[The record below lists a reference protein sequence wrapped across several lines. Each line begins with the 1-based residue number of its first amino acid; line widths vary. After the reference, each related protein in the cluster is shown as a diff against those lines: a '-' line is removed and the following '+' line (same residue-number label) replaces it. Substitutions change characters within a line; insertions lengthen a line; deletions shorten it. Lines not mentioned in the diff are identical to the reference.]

1 MSTYKKRGAKK
12 SKKFSDKNDST
23 NSSAT
28 ADVFESLDTGASK
41 AENIVAKYQNYIIIF
56 IGLITISV
64 LGYLGYLSYIFEPSK
79 NEASSELNQSQY
91 YFNLALNE
99 TDSPAVS
106 DSLFLL
112 ALEGGEGRYGFLD
125 IISNYSGTPAA
136 EIAEYSAGMIY
147 IKLKNYKQAI
157 HHLKKFNS
165 KDILLSSI
173 ALGSIGDS
181 YLNLNKPKLSLEY
194 YEKAF
199 SLNSNDFSTPKYL
212 FKAAIVSNSL
222 NLNKKALN
230 YFKRIVNE
238 FPNSSN
244 KKLADIQ
251 IGRIE
256 NFK

>member
-1 MSTYKKRGAKK
+1 MSTYKKRGVKK
-12 SKKFSDKNDST
+12 SKIFSDKSNSA

-106 DSLFLL
+106 DSLFLI

-147 IKLKNYKQAI
+147 IKLKVVISMVLVEIRPKTIIFCIACTFI
-157 HHLKKFNS
+157 VISRHF
-165 KDILLSSI
+165 ILTNGHYI
-173 ALGSIGDS
+173 I
-181 YLNLNKPKLSLEY
+181 
-194 YEKAF
+194 
-199 SLNSNDFSTPKYL
+199 
-212 FKAAIVSNSL
+212 
-222 NLNKKALN
+222 
-230 YFKRIVNE
+230 
-238 FPNSSN
+238 
-244 KKLADIQ
+244 
-251 IGRIE
+251 
-256 NFK
+256 

>member
-1 MSTYKKRGAKK
+1 MCIGYGYWIPRLIL
-12 SKKFSDKNDST
+12 F
-23 NSSAT
+23 
-28 ADVFESLDTGASK
+28 FF
-41 AENIVAKYQNYIIIF
+41 IF
-56 IGLITISV
+56 FRI
-64 LGYLGYLSYIFEPSK
+64 
-79 NEASSELNQSQY
+79 
-91 YFNLALNE
+91 
-99 TDSPAVS
+99 

-112 ALEGGEGRYGFLD
+112 ALDGGEGRYGFLD

-147 IKLKNYKQAI
+147 IKLKNYEQAI
-157 HHLKKFNS
+157 YHLKKFNS
-165 KDILLSSI
+165 KDILLSTI

-212 FKAAIVSNSL
+212 FKAAVISHSL

-238 FPNSSN
+238 FPNSIN

>member
-1 MSTYKKRGAKK
+1 MSTYKKRGSKK
-12 SKKFSDKNDST
+12 SKIFSDKNDSS

-28 ADVFESLDTGASK
+28 AEVFESLDTGASK

-99 TDSPAVS
+99 IDSPAVS
-106 DSLFLL
+106 DSLFLI

-147 IKLKNYKQAI
+147 IKLKNYEQAI
-157 HHLKKFNS
+157 YHLKKFNC
-165 KDILLSSI
+165 
-173 ALGSIGDS
+173 
-181 YLNLNKPKLSLEY
+181 
-194 YEKAF
+194 
-199 SLNSNDFSTPKYL
+199 
-212 FKAAIVSNSL
+212 
-222 NLNKKALN
+222 
-230 YFKRIVNE
+230 
-238 FPNSSN
+238 
-244 KKLADIQ
+244 
-251 IGRIE
+251 
-256 NFK
+256 